1 MGFRNLFHI
10 LKVEFRI
17 EKVADIES
25 ALMNYTKKRKID
37 ILAIHP
43 RKKNIFALFFK
54 NFPDLSHLV
63 RRE

>member
-25 ALMNYTKKRKID
+25 ALMNYTNKRKID
-37 ILAIHP
+37 ILAVHR

-54 NFPDLSHLV
+54 NFPDLSRLV